1 MSAGHGALRHRDF
14 RLLWAGESV
23 SQFGSAATRVLMP
36 LIAVET
42 LDAGPLAMGVLG
54 AAAWVPWLLF
64 GLPVGAWTD
73 RMRRRPVMIVCNTV
87 SALLMLSL
95 TAAAWLEALTIT
107 QLTAVAVLAG
117 TADVFFRAAYGAY
130 LPTVLPHEALPD
142 GNARL
147 QASESVAEVVAPGAG
162 GMLAQAGSAAV
173 GFLADALSFLLS
185 AVLLLRIRTPE
196 EPPGPPAD
204 PAARRSLVR
213 EIRAGAAFLTGDP
226 FLRTILLCDAA
237 MNLFLAGAQSLSI
250 LFLSRTVGAS
260 GTVIGLLI
268 ALAGLGGVLGAMVS
282 PRLAR
287 RVGTARAV
295 LLCAFCSGPF
305 GLLIPLTTDGAGLL
319 AFLVGEFCLM
329 TGVVAGNVI
338 IVSFRQ
344 AYCPPDMLGR
354 VGAGIR
360 FVMYGTIPVGSV
372 LGGALGAL
380 LGTRDALWVLYA
392 GNALCA
398 LLLLSG
404 PLRGSRDLPAGTP
417 GAAGSAAPVPVPV
430 SVTAAG
436 ADAGAAAAGE
446 GAGPAR

>member
-1 MSAGHGALRHRDF
+1 MSARRGALRRRDF

-36 LIAVET
+36 LIAVDT
-42 LDAGPLAMGVLG
+42 LDAGPFTMGVLN

-73 RMRRRPVMIVCNTV
+73 RMRRRPVMIVCNVV
-87 SALLMLSL
+87 SAALMLSL
-95 TAAAWLEALTIT
+95 TATAWLGLLTT
-107 QLTAVAVLAG
+107 SQLMLVAVLAG
-117 TADVFFRAAYGAY
+117 TADVFFRAAYSAY
-130 LPTVLPHEALPD
+130 LPTVLPHEELAD

-147 QASESVAEVVAPGAG
+147 QTSESVAEVVAPGVG
-162 GMLAQAGSAAV
+162 GALAQAGSAAA
-173 GFLADALSFLLS
+173 GFLADGLSFLLS
-185 AVLLLRIRTPE
+185 AALLLRIRTPE
-196 EPPGPPAD
+196 GPPGGAER
-204 PAARRSLVR
+204 ARGERSLVK
-213 EIRAGAAFLTGDP
+213 EIRAGVAFLTRDP

-250 LFLSRTVGAS
+250 LFLSRTVGAP
-260 GTVIGLLI
+260 GALIGVLI

-287 RVGTARAV
+287 RFGTARAV
-295 LLCAFCSGPF
+295 LLCAFCGGPF
-305 GLLIPLTTDGAGLL
+305 GLLIPLTTEGVGLL

-354 VGAGIR
+354 VGSTIR
-360 FVMYGTIPVGSV
+360 FVMYGTIPVGSL

-380 LGTRDALWVLYA
+380 LGERDALWLLYG

-398 LLLLSG
+398 LLLLTG
-404 PLRGSRDLPAGTP
+404 PLRAGQDLPTGP
-417 GAAGSAAPVPVPV
+417 
-430 SVTAAG
+430 
-436 ADAGAAAAGE
+436 E
-446 GAGPAR
+446 PAREEDAVAP